1 MYLLDTHALLWYLYD
16 NPKLSQKMLETISNS
31 DTVFA
36 SIASLWE
43 IAIKQGIGKLEID
56 CPISTIASLCE
67 QKDIGILRIKIE
79 HLEVLKMLPQIH
91 RDPFDRLLIA
101 QAQTENLTLITKDA
115 QIAKY
120 NINTLW

>member
-1 MYLLDTHALLWYLYD
+1 MYLLDTHALLWALYE
-16 NPKLSQKMLETISNS
+16 PKKLPTQTAKTIVDS

-56 CPISTIASLCE
+56 CPISTIVSLCE

-79 HLEVLKMLPQIH
+79 HLELLKMLPQIH

-101 QAQTENLTLITKDA
+101 QAQTENLTLITKDE

-120 NINTLW
+120 DINTLW